1 MSRPDRLSYR
11 YGYLISVYPLAGRHS
26 KDDKRH
32 TESSASMLRVS
43 AMHLILKRLKP
54 TNIDPLFRYRALDKG
69 FSGEVRILKNSQLRS
84 VDATWAALKRIM
96 SM

>member
-26 KDDKRH
+26 KDYERH

-43 AMHLILKRLKP
+43 DMHLMLKRRKP
-54 TNIDPLFRYRALDKG
+54 TNIDPLFRYRATGLRVFQRGTNSK
-69 FSGEVRILKNSQLRS
+69 KSQLRS
-84 VDATWAALKRIM
+84 VDATWAALKRII